1 MALDTS
7 PEHPAPVRVISQ
19 AIGTWIDR
27 LGPVWVEGQVAQ
39 LTQRPG
45 SSTVFLTLR
54 DTAAA
59 MSVQLTCS
67 RQVLGAVS
75 PPLIDGAR
83 IVVHAKPAWYHARGT
98 LSLTVHEIR
107 PVGEGALLARLEHT
121 RRILAAEG
129 LFADTRKRPLPFLP
143 TVVGLVCGRA
153 SAAEHDVLEN
163 ARRRWP
169 AVRFRVLNVAVQG
182 AGAAAA
188 VVQAV
193 RALDADTDVEVIVIA
208 RGGGSVEDLL
218 PFSEESLLRAVSAV
232 RTPVMSAIGHESDTP
247 LLDLVADVPAS
258 TPTDAGKRVVPDV
271 TEEQARIAQ
280 SRDRLSRALGER
292 LHREQAGLDA
302 LRSRPAIADPV
313 RALTTRVAE
322 VGSLH
327 ERVRR
332 SALHLLDR
340 EAVHLEHTRARV
352 RALSPAATLDRGYA
366 VVQRVDG
373 HVVRAPADAPD
384 GTRLRLRVAGGELG
398 AVARTPPPAPI
409 G

>member
-1 MALDTS
+1 M
-7 PEHPAPVRVISQ
+7 
-19 AIGTWIDR
+19 
-27 LGPVWVEGQVAQ
+27 
-39 LTQRPG
+39 
-45 SSTVFLTLR
+45 
-54 DTAAA
+54 
-59 MSVQLTCS
+59 
-67 RQVLGAVS
+67 
-75 PPLIDGAR
+75 
-83 IVVHAKPAWYHARGT
+83 
-98 LSLTVHEIR
+98 
-107 PVGEGALLARLEHT
+107 
-121 RRILAAEG
+121 
-129 LFADTRKRPLPFLP
+129 
-143 TVVGLVCGRA
+143 
-153 SAAEHDVLEN
+153 
-163 ARRRWP
+163 
-169 AVRFRVLNVAVQG
+169 
-182 AGAAAA
+182 
-188 VVQAV
+188 
-193 RALDADTDVEVIVIA
+193 
-208 RGGGSVEDLL
+208 
-218 PFSEESLLRAVSAV
+218 
-232 RTPVMSAIGHESDTP
+232 
-247 LLDLVADVPAS
+247 
-258 TPTDAGKRVVPDV
+258 